1 MFTLDLPSSH
11 QNLRAEKMKHMYRH
25 LYMHPTK
32 KGKPQIT
39 ARGGKWGT
47 INLCNMSN
55 PIFLNLVQL
64 IIHYTTK
71 IEESNLS
78 FLIFCAK

>member
-1 MFTLDLPSSH
+1 MDCWSFNPYQLFGSINKKKNDEEEIYINIYIYKMFTLDLPSSH

-39 ARGGKWGT
+39 ARGGSGV
-47 INLCNMSN
+47 
-55 PIFLNLVQL
+55 P
-64 IIHYTTK
+64 
-71 IEESNLS
+71 
-78 FLIFCAK
+78 

>member
-39 ARGGKWGT
+39 ARGGTGV
-47 INLCNMSN
+47 
-55 PIFLNLVQL
+55 P
-64 IIHYTTK
+64 
-71 IEESNLS
+71 
-78 FLIFCAK
+78 